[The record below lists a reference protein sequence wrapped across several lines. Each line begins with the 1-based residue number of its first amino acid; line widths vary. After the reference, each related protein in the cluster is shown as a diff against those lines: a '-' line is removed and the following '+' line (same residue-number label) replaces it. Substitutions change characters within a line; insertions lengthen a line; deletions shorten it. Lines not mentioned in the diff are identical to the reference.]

1 MANWK
6 IGAVSVTKVVES
18 EVALRFHH
26 LLVDAD
32 PAALVGADWLEPYM
46 SGKTLEASIRNDP
59 DDIHEPIDWTNAVR
73 GVPAPKEHINIRIDH
88 DVLAWFKAS
97 GRGYQTLMNNV
108 LRAFVLSR
116 QQR

>member
-1 MANWK
+1 VRITAKEIAARVARGKSHTNWRK
-6 IGAVSVTKVVES
+6 AGA
-18 EVALRFHH
+18 
-26 LLVDAD
+26 
-32 PAALVGADWLEPYM
+32 M